1 VGRVVFFLS
10 FVGLRIFVPS
20 WSPFA
25 QGLAADIA
33 AGKTIFEGS
42 GGCLGCHTV
51 EGRGQRTA
59 RDLSWIGLLR
69 TRASLREALA
79 KPGPHAS
86 AVSAGEIDSL
96 VAYLR
101 TLRALPPS
109 DPSERTR
116 EVAPLSENVGFF
128 NRPERAAEEK
138 TDALIAALDIR
149 DGDRVADI
157 GAGTGFFTWRLAQ
170 RAGARGKVYAVDIQK
185 AMLERAAAT
194 VGEHGLANVEYVLAT
209 ERDPKLP
216 PRALDMVFI
225 AHSYHE
231 FSEPE
236 TVLEAVRRSLNP
248 AGRLVIVEYASEKR
262 FAPASPL
269 HKMSFDQIRTEVEPV
284 GFELEQ
290 ILDFLPMQHGLIF
303 TVR

>member
-1 VGRVVFFLS
+1 VKTLFLFFFVF
-10 FVGLRIFVPS
+10 LRAFVPS
-20 WSPFA
+20 WSPSA
-25 QGLAADIA
+25 QDLAADIS
-33 AGKTIFEGS
+33 AGKAVFEGS
-42 GGCLGCHTV
+42 GGCLACHTLDR
-51 EGRGQRTA
+51 RGQKTA

-69 TRASLREALA
+69 TPAALRQALV
-79 KPGPHAS
+79 KPGPHS
-86 AVSAGEIDSL
+86 SKLSPGEVDQV

-128 NRPERAAEEK
+128 NRPERAVEEK
-138 TDALIAALDIR
+138 TDALVDALEILA
-149 DGDRVADI
+149 GDRIADI

-170 RAGARGKVYAVDIQK
+170 KAGPRGKVFAVDIQPG
-185 AMLERAAAT
+185 MLALAAEA
-194 VGEHGLANVEYVLAT
+194 VRQHGAANVDYVLAS

-216 PRALDMVFI
+216 PRSLDMVFI

-231 FSEPE
+231 FAEPE
-236 TVLEAVRRSLNP
+236 AMMEAVRRSLRP
-248 AGRLVIVEYASEKR
+248 GGRLVVVEYAREKR
-262 FAPASPL
+262 QAPASPL
-269 HKMSFDQIRTEVEPV
+269 HKMSFDEMRSEIEPL